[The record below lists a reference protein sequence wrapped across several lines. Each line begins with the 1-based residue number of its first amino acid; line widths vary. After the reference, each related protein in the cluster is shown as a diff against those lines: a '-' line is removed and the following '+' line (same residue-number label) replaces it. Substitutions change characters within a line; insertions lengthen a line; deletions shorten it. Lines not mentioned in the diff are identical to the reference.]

1 MSEDKELQ
9 KLNTIENT
17 EIDADDD
24 DIEDAEDTIGD
35 SSDVNKFSA
44 AYEKETVINFNNAE
58 QNASCYT
65 LNTHKRQ
72 MLLNL
77 AEEYPDDVKII
88 SKRDDM
94 VEVTFP
100 KKWVKIRPPRKLTE
114 EQRVNAVERGR
125 ALAALAA
132 EKRAAKSN
140 EIVMISVRRCNRCG
154 DLFDVDKNNLSSICP
169 KCLERDAIESEYR
182 ARQDFW
188 GDSAQSDADKYFA
201 PRWSGSLSFIERD
214 GEVPPDDF
222 MEEKL
227 DRFVAEA
234 TAKYS
239 EKRKEEN
246 DSILAAFLE
255 KKPTVPRTQKQ
266 NISKTNDTEQKSE
279 KDKVQDDLL
288 KQLFG

>member
-100 KKWVKIRPPRKLTE
+100 KKWVKIRPPRTLTE

-140 EIVMISVRRCNRCG
+140 EIDNG
-154 DLFDVDKNNLSSICP
+154 
-169 KCLERDAIESEYR
+169 
-182 ARQDFW
+182 
-188 GDSAQSDADKYFA
+188 
-201 PRWSGSLSFIERD
+201 
-214 GEVPPDDF
+214 
-222 MEEKL
+222 
-227 DRFVAEA
+227 
-234 TAKYS
+234 
-239 EKRKEEN
+239 
-246 DSILAAFLE
+246 
-255 KKPTVPRTQKQ
+255 
-266 NISKTNDTEQKSE
+266 
-279 KDKVQDDLL
+279 
-288 KQLFG
+288 

>member
-1 MSEDKELQ
+1 
-9 KLNTIENT
+9 
-17 EIDADDD
+17 
-24 DIEDAEDTIGD
+24 
-35 SSDVNKFSA
+35 
-44 AYEKETVINFNNAE
+44 
-58 QNASCYT
+58 
-65 LNTHKRQ
+65 
-72 MLLNL
+72 
-77 AEEYPDDVKII
+77 
-88 SKRDDM
+88 
-94 VEVTFP
+94 
-100 KKWVKIRPPRKLTE
+100 
-114 EQRVNAVERGR
+114 
-125 ALAALAA
+125 
-132 EKRAAKSN
+132 
-140 EIVMISVRRCNRCG
+140 MISVRRCNRCG

-279 KDKVQDDLL
+279 KDKVQNDLL